1 MGFKPV
7 DPVDSAMPYATRRPA
22 ETDAQRNK
30 RERNERKA
38 LVARWVEQA
47 NVRHVP
53 GAVTFGNQLWARF
66 NLDDATNWHAHV
78 TESQFLAE
86 LRSVLG
92 KNLATRWRGRAGY
105 LAVLADRALSNQTGD
120 DLDLLPGF
128 DPAAPTDAERKTGW
142 WPITRMRRAIRQV
155 IANGCPLASTACG
168 PLMAFDGNAW
178 RPVDDIRLRAAFSR
192 CYNVCDGKNKP
203 MGDAHYRHA
212 LDLTFRLMFDN
223 SAPLALPAMLVARNA
238 VLTIEPDGRMNAYP
252 LQPLPNMNPD
262 GSEPAIDWS
271 DVDPI
276 TREYRPAMGKDAE
289 NHVLAGLFDGQ
300 HVAPAAAFAAIE
312 AANVLYETRVLR
324 QAVAETEAAPASP
337 APRRARL

>member
-1 MGFKPV
+1 
-7 DPVDSAMPYATRRPA
+7 MPYATRRPA

-66 NLDDATNWHAHV
+66 NLDDATTWHAHV

-142 WPITRMRRAIRQV
+142 WPITRMRRAIRQA
-155 IANGCPLASTACG
+155 IANGCPVASTPQQLKYG

-178 RPVDDIRLRAAFSR
+178 RPVDDSRLRAAFCR

-203 MGDAHYRHA
+203 IGDAHYRHA
-212 LDLTFRLMFDN
+212 LDLTFDN
-223 SAPLALPAMLVARNA
+223 ADSVVLPAMLLAGNA
-238 VLTIEPDGRMNAYP
+238 VLTIAPDGRMNAYP
-252 LQPLPNMNPD
+252 LQPVPGMNPN
-262 GSEPAIDWS
+262 GSESAIDWS
-271 DVDPI
+271 DVDPL
-276 TREYRPAMGKDAE
+276 TREYQPVMSRDADD
-289 NHVLAGLFDGQ
+289 HVLEDLFAGQ
-300 HVAPAAAFAAIE
+300 HVALATANAAID
-312 AANVLYETRVLR
+312 AAHVRYETRALR
-324 QAVAETEAAPASP
+324 QAAAEVEVASASP